1 MQRLDPAVHRV
12 EVVVGQQAADG
23 ELEQRDPP
31 RHQVLHGRVALG
43 QPQFAGVHPLRGD
56 GDVGLARERL
66 VALERLQRGLLP
78 RLVAVE
84 GEDDLA
90 AEGVVVH
97 HQLAQHPHVLLAER
111 GAGRG
116 HRRGHPGLVQGHHV
130 GVALDDDHL
139 VAPGDL
145 PLGLVQTEQ
154 HLRLLEDRALAGVQV
169 LRLDGVIIEQAARAE
184 PDDVAAPVPDRPH
197 QPPVEAVDRAAPAL
211 LGDLRLVQLGQLEAV
226 AQQVFGQLV
235 PPAGGEPAAEALRRG
250 AVETTF
256 GEERA
261 RGLGLRGLQLLGVE
275 LLGGLV
281 HLHQPHPGA
290 PVAAGRGAA
299 ALVGQVQADPV
310 GQALHRLHE
319 REVLDLHDELD
330 DVAALAAAEAVEGA
344 VAGAHVERGRLLLV
358 ERAQALQRAPARAA
372 QCDVLADD
380 LVDPIALA
388 DLRDVALPDP
398 SRHTPTL
405 EHRPTRSSHGG
416 GRPSPAWCR
425 EGLLPCVECSEGALR
440 CVECR
445 EGPLHGTPGGP
456 AGGGGGGAY
465 SPV

>member
-12 EVVVGQQAADG
+12 EIVVGQQTADG

-31 RHQVLHGRVALG
+31 RHQVLHGRVTLG
-43 QPQFAGVHPLRGD
+43 QPKLAGVHPLRRD
-56 GDVGLARERL
+56 GDVGLAREGL

-78 RLVAVE
+78 RLVTVE
-84 GEDDLA
+84 GEDDLTT
-90 AEGVVVH
+90 EGVVVH

-111 GAGRG
+111 RAGRG

-130 GVALDDDHL
+130 GVALDDHHL
-139 VAPGDL
+139 VSPGDL
-145 PLGLVQTEQ
+145 AFGLVQTEQ
-154 HLRLLEDRALAGVQV
+154 HLRLLEDRALAGVEV
-169 LRLDGVIIEQAARAE
+169 LRLDGVVVEQAAGAE
-184 PDDVAAPVPDRPH
+184 PDDVPAPVLDRPH
-197 QPPVEAVDRAAPAL
+197 QPPVEPVDGTAPAL

-235 PPAGGEPAAEALRRG
+235 PATGGEPAAEALRRG
-250 AVETTF
+250 AVETAL
-256 GEERA
+256 GQERA

-344 VAGAHVERGRLLLV
+344 VAGPHVERGCLLLV
-358 ERAQALQRAPARAA
+358 ERAQPLQRAATRPAQR
-372 QCDVLADD
+372 DVLAHD

-405 EHRPTRSSHGG
+405 EHRPTRPSHGG

-425 EGLLPCVECSEGALR
+425 EGHFPCAWCSECAPHSTG
-440 CVECR
+440 CR
-445 EGPLHGTPGGP
+445 ECALHGTPRTGLRAVRV
-456 AGGGGGGAY
+456 AGHNRG
-465 SPV
+465 